1 MASMQKTEAHKL
13 TKITN
18 NLKDQVTILNQEVK
32 NLGKR
37 TAIVSVE
44 EAIALDGAIVREIK
58 RRRKDSRG
66 QDPPVTLTERRAND
80 KATVSRII
88 KDNSNLLVHWN
99 EILARCLED
108 KEAATF
114 KNLKSVTD
122 FIDGFEL
129 KVPSDLTARQLQ
141 RLLKECGLDATVP
154 TARQQTGTYWLQ
166 LASGP

>member
-80 KATVSRII
+80 KATISRII
-88 KDNSNLLVHWN
+88 KDNSNLLVH
-99 EILARCLED
+99 
-108 KEAATF
+108 
-114 KNLKSVTD
+114 
-122 FIDGFEL
+122 
-129 KVPSDLTARQLQ
+129 
-141 RLLKECGLDATVP
+141 
-154 TARQQTGTYWLQ
+154 
-166 LASGP
+166 